1 MIDALRPDLLAEI
14 HRAMAAWTLLR
25 TRDGQALPPGWE
37 SVLRTVG
44 RLAGLP
50 TVEPPRLLTID
61 QAVADYAVSRSAL
74 YRWRNDGRLPDRGP
88 GRSVR
93 IASDELEALLS
104 GERS

>member
-1 MIDALRPDLLAEI
+1 MIDALRPDILTEI
-14 HRAMAAWTLLR
+14 HRALAAWTLIR
-25 TRDGQALPPGWE
+25 RRDGQALPPGWDG
-37 SVLRTVG
+37 VMQTIA
-44 RLAGLP
+44 RLARTP
-50 TVEPPRLLTID
+50 PHVEPRLLTID